1 MYLLVTTVKPELG
14 CESVFKQRLPC
25 GRSLRTAVPLQK
37 GHSFYMNKAIA
48 SLSSLTSIANMAD
61 HKKEEIFEY
70 ERKQSERSV
79 PDSNDDILNLFT
91 EEEKKKLMWRID
103 VRLCLTLGLMYCVSL
118 MDRYLH
124 ISPNITST
132 QLTSDNTAPTWALLW

>member
-1 MYLLVTTVKPELG
+1 
-14 CESVFKQRLPC
+14 
-25 GRSLRTAVPLQK
+25 
-37 GHSFYMNKAIA
+37 MNKAIA